1 MSMLSQ
7 LPGFKVGMTQVF
19 DDARNVVPVTVI
31 SCGEWIVTQIKTT
44 DADGYNAL
52 QIGMRKKK
60 YARVPFAQPMLSKKK
75 QYFAHL
81 REVPVASVESYTVG
95 QIVSLSDVSFDESS
109 KVSVM
114 GTSTGRGFQGVV
126 KRWNFAG
133 GPASH
138 GGMLGR
144 RPGSIG
150 NMCSQGKVIKGK
162 KLPGR
167 MGGKRVTVQGLRVIK
182 VDAERGVVL
191 VKGAVPGRKNS
202 LVHLSKQ
209 G

>member
-1 MSMLSQ
+1 LSQ
-7 LPGFKVGMTQVF
+7 LPGYKVGMTQVY
-19 DDARNVVPVTVI
+19 DDARNAIPVTVI

-44 DADGYNAL
+44 EKDGYNAL

-60 YARVPFAQPMLSKKK
+60 YANMPFAQPMLSKKS
-75 QYFAHL
+75 QFFSEV
-81 REVPVASVESYTVG
+81 REVTVEATEGFTVG
-95 QIVSLSDVSFDESS
+95 QTLSLKDVSFNESS
-109 KVSVM
+109 KVAVT
-114 GTSTGRGFQGVV
+114 GKSTGRGFQGVV

-133 GPASH
+133 GPRSH
-138 GGMLGR
+138 GSMLGR
-144 RPGSIG
+144 LPGSIG

-167 MGGKRVTVQGLRVIK
+167 MGGKQITVQGLQVVK
-182 VDAERGVVL
+182 VDTEQGVVL

-202 LVHLSKQ
+202 PVYVSKQ

>member
-1 MSMLSQ
+1 MSKLSQ
-7 LPGFKVGMTQVF
+7 LPGYKVGMTQVY
-19 DDARNVVPVTVI
+19 DDARNVIPVTVI
-31 SCGEWIVTQIKTT
+31 SCGEWIVTQVKTA
-44 DADGYNAL
+44 DKDGYNAL

-60 YARVPFAQPMLSKKK
+60 YATVPFAQPMLSKKK
-75 QYFAHL
+75 QFFAHV
-81 REVPVASVESYTVG
+81 REVPVASVEGFVVG
-95 QIVSLSDVSFDESS
+95 QTVSLDNVAFDTTS

-144 RPGSIG
+144 RPGAIG

-167 MGGKRVTVQGLRVIK
+167 MGGKRVTVQGLQVVK
-182 VDAERGVVL
+182 VDVEQGVIL